1 MAGLRYQRDS
11 LAWGTSGRHRTT
23 RRVDD
28 TSRRIRGNFHDMQVY
43 TFSTKNRVVALLA
56 ALVVL
61 GAGAALL
68 LVGLALL
75 AGVAVVGGVLG
86 TGVLAYR
93 ALRGQKKPTLDG
105 TASWRTLDPSLEVF
119 PEPGR
124 IGEPEPNDDPRR
136 IGPE

>member
-1 MAGLRYQRDS
+1 
-11 LAWGTSGRHRTT
+11 
-23 RRVDD
+23 
-28 TSRRIRGNFHDMQVY
+28 MQVY
-43 TFSTKNRVVALLA
+43 TFSTRNRLVALLA

-86 TGVLAYR
+86 TGLLAYR
-93 ALRGQKKPTLDG
+93 ALRGQKRSTLRG
-105 TASWRTLDPSLEVF
+105 SPAWTSLDPSLEVF
-119 PEPGR
+119 SEPRHIAEPG
-124 IGEPEPNDDPRR
+124 PNDDPRR